1 MMSSLAFRVSLT
13 FSVHTSPNRSV
24 RSSEEPGTFTTMFLT
39 MIIFADPMRRI
50 QPRISVLYRLHR
62 GRYSFPTFK
71 PLGVDMMQG
80 PHRGDYPDI
89 MDEDVRE

>member
-1 MMSSLAFRVSLT
+1 MSSLAFRVSLT

-24 RSSEEPGTFTTMFLT
+24 RSSEEPGNFTTMFLT

-62 GRYSFPTFK
+62 G
-71 PLGVDMMQG
+71 